1 MYGCNVLCG
10 SHYIRKKN
18 ISKNNLTNYILLY
31 DSCNTLFLFLDFQK
45 FVFTSLTHFK
55 YDISA
60 MMHIVKD
67 TNEKIQALISKSNEN
82 NYVST
87 ANPKLSCLDMNTFP
101 ITTEDQLMDIE
112 KKIDDIHFK
121 NELVKLILLLLFIYI
136 IYPLL
141 LWLTCIFTY

>member
-1 MYGCNVLCG
+1 MY
-10 SHYIRKKN
+10 
-18 ISKNNLTNYILLY
+18 NYFIIWF
-31 DSCNTLFLFLDFQK
+31 CFLDFQK

-67 TNEKIQALISKSNEN
+67 TNEKAQALISKSNDSN
-82 NYVST
+82 FVST
-87 ANPKLSCLDMNTFP
+87 VSLKQSSFDMNIFP

-121 NELVKLILLLLFIYI
+121 NELVIL
-136 IYPLL
+136 
-141 LWLTCIFTY
+141 